1 MFYMLNKKKFILP
14 FSKHNSNFEEQVM
27 ITSGEGWHYIAIML
41 PVLLRGIISKNNCGT
56 VV

>member
-14 FSKHNSNFEEQVM
+14 VSKHNSNFEEQVM